1 MIKPIRLD
9 SGIDIVETLRLL
21 DSVLTVPTDAV
32 CLCGSAV
39 PILAGCKFRATQDID
54 FAVLPPDPVIAVIEA
69 NPTLRRRFDFNAQG
83 VIGLLVDFE
92 DRVVPIDLEFKNLTV
107 CRLSIEDWVVSKL
120 ASPKLMDVFNVEA
133 VTADTIRWV
142 SEHMHDYGGV
152 SINAAHS
159 DLKLLQREF
168 GC

>member
-21 DSVLTVPTDAV
+21 DAALMVQTDAV

-54 FAVLPPDPVIAVIEA
+54 FAVLPPDPVVAAIEA

-92 DRVVPIDLEFKNLTV
+92 DRIVPVDLGFKNLSV

-120 ASPKLMDVFNVEA
+120 ASPKLMDVLNVDL

-159 DLKLLQREF
+159 DLQLLQREF
-168 GC
+168 G